1 MATDPFAGLTEVQ
14 PAEASAPAGAD
25 PFAGL
30 TAVKPA
36 GSYTVDEFLAAK
48 EEDLVNDTDFSP
60 KDFAVDN
67 KVPLQQNQQA
77 MEKAIRV
84 FEGQDKK
91 STSLLSKA
99 GTAIKSVPKVLK
111 ALYEGGKK
119 SVESSKELFIDLPV
133 EATKSIAKAAV
144 KGDIREIEPLVRKT
158 MGTVAETISGAE
170 TGGTQSLDLVRRAGS
185 AVSDKATGSEP
196 DYRKR
201 FFDDVAVTEV
211 ARNSAQGNGEAA
223 KALETDAESLKE
235 YGIEVNPEA
244 IQALSTIADPINFI
258 PIGAGVGF
266 FSKAAGQSGKVLL
279 ARTLNP
285 AQAAKF
291 AAVLNDARK
300 AASAATSGTAS
311 ITGSVLE
318 GAGQAAQKVGKAAE
332 GVGSSTAAVVGGL
345 STGSIPGAAAGIAAA
360 KTVPKIIQL
369 AGRSAESLGKLA
381 KGARPPTPFESVI
394 GSAASG
400 VAKGAA
406 EGAAV
411 SFPLM
416 LGATP
421 QEEEALLGGVGLA
434 GGIRG
439 TGEAAGA
446 AGKAV
451 QNKLSETV
459 YRSVERAETPES
471 PYYGSDGALDTA
483 HAAEV
488 QNLPKNEQTVLNY
501 FRNFLKDSGVE
512 IYALDQNTFTGRVP
526 NAAGAAKAKG
536 FFTEVGERVTP
547 EGQSTPIVRIFLN
560 GSVDAIGHEIFHALE
575 SLDPEGANQL
585 RQSITESW
593 TPEQKEAFREQY
605 NTALNDGK
613 AKDFWTDTL
622 SDDAVTSEVA
632 AEVFSRVLNATD
644 LSGVAAPIQQR
655 AANFLSSVIEKM
667 GVPVEGKAVTTPK
680 SFSDI
685 QTYLQNLSERVNEGG
700 TVATTKKVS
709 PLRGATEVTTEAGL
723 TPQHPLGVG
732 PKRGT
737 QIEPEVVP
745 VSKPKAAP
753 KASTPEVPVKSK
765 QPKATP
771 KTPVTIERVPE
782 DAPRNIR
789 TTRETQNDFAAQRAE
804 VTGIE
809 AANALA
815 KELGADIEE
824 RVSQINR
831 SLESG
836 RAVEID
842 HSGVKS
848 ASTADAPSGRTA
860 RRAEQ
865 EAAYLAENL
874 KEVPSSVREAH
885 QKVFVPVRWE
895 TVAGKPQLIAM
906 SLDKVIANV
915 HRSVSDAAKAK
926 VENLIPYETK
936 QGKLTEAAW
945 KEVVADLQS
954 YADNQSH
961 GYRGDGKRLVR
972 PTEDIGAS
980 IPAEDTAYSP
990 TTLSEARANFLNL
1003 VQGLNPP
1010 LTARE
1015 VKGKG
1020 TPGSVKGQI
1029 IAEVNKRT
1037 PETPARVRPEDIN
1050 KQTFK
1055 SGRTVKETNPLRNQL
1070 SEAGVPV
1077 RELIEVT
1084 ERINA
1089 PDIISV
1095 RDRSDLN
1102 ISAPVTDII
1111 RGGFLP
1117 EGVSI
1122 EQFSNKVLDLKP
1134 DEWRELAHSWQGGL
1148 TKEAFRIGLNLE
1160 KIEDLTTLRA
1170 SQAKAQ
1176 TQFREAMNAGDFEG
1190 AAIPGTKLQFFR
1202 EIEEAATGTGS
1213 ANSPSGISRHFPG
1226 KVPPFAKDA
1235 VKKSFMPAADFDKAL
1250 DPVEFASVRTPG
1262 GKIFTGGWHGE
1273 ALMKLVDEVSQGT
1286 LGEEIPKE
1294 FLSEEGLFGFG
1305 EDGFTTT
1312 SGKFLNRQEAFD
1324 HAKKIKQLKEGAERG
1339 AHASQGTLESK
1350 EFENQRSF

>member
-1 MATDPFAGLTEVQ
+1 MATDPFAGLTEVK
-14 PAEASAPAGAD
+14 PAEATASVND
-25 PFAGL
+25 PFAGM

-36 GSYTVDEFLAAK
+36 GTYTVEEFLAAK
-48 EEDLVNDTDFSP
+48 EEDLVNDKDFSP

-67 KVPLQQNQQA
+67 KAPLQQNQQA

-84 FEGQDKK
+84 YEGQDKK

-111 ALYEGGKK
+111 ALYEGGRAA
-119 SVESSKELFIDLPV
+119 SKAGSELFGPTVIN
-133 EATKSIAKAAV
+133 EAARAV
-144 KGDIREIEPLVRKT
+144 VSGDIEPLIRKKA
-158 MGTVAETISGAE
+158 GTVAEVISGAE
-170 TGGTQSLDLVRRAGS
+170 TGGTQSLDLVRRAGR
-185 AVSDKATGSEP
+185 AVSDKVTGSEP

-223 KALETDAESLKE
+223 KALDADATALKE

-244 IQALSTIADPINFI
+244 VQALSTVADPINFI
-258 PIGAGVGF
+258 PMGAGVGF
-266 FSKAAGQSGKVLL
+266 FSKVAGQSGKVLL

-291 AAVLNDARK
+291 ATVLNDARK
-300 AASAATSGTAS
+300 AASAVTSGTAS
-311 ITGSVLE
+311 VAGSVLE
-318 GAGQAAQKVGKAAE
+318 GAGQATQKAGQAAA
-332 GVGSSTAAVVGGL
+332 GVGSSTAAVLGGL

-381 KGARPPTPFESVI
+381 KGARPPTPFESIV
-394 GSAASG
+394 GGAVSG
-400 VAKGAA
+400 AAKGAA
-406 EGAAV
+406 EAGAV
-411 SFPLM
+411 TFPLM
-416 LGATP
+416 IGATP
-421 QEEEALLGGVGLA
+421 QEQETLLGGVGLA
-434 GGIRG
+434 GAIRG
-439 TGEAAGA
+439 TGEAGGA
-446 AGKAV
+446 AGRAA

-459 YRSVERAETPES
+459 YKAVERAETPES

-501 FRNFLKDSGVE
+501 FRNYLKDSGVE

-526 NAAGAAKAKG
+526 KAAGAAKAKG

-547 EGQSTPIVRIFLN
+547 DGKASPIVRIFLN

-613 AKDFWTDTL
+613 AKELWTETL

-655 AANFLSSVIEKM
+655 AANFLSSVLEKM
-667 GVPVEGKAVTTPK
+667 GVPVEGKAVTSAK

-685 QTYLQNLSERVNEGG
+685 QTYLQNLAERVNEGG

-709 PLRGATEVTTEAGL
+709 PLKGATEVTTEAGL
-723 TPQHPLGVG
+723 TPEHPLGVG

-737 QIEPEVVP
+737 QIEPEVTP
-745 VSKPKAAP
+745 VSKPKA
-753 KASTPEVPVKSK
+753 TPEVPVKPK
-765 QPKATP
+765 QSAAP
-771 KTPVTIERVPE
+771 KTPVKIERAPE
-782 DAPRNIR
+782 ESPRNIR
-789 TTRETQNDFAAQRAE
+789 TTRAAQNDFAAQRAE

-809 AANALA
+809 SANALA
-815 KELGADIEE
+815 KELGKDVEE

-831 SLESG
+831 SLEAG

-848 ASTADAPSGRTA
+848 KSTADAPSGRTS

-865 EAAYLAENL
+865 EAAYIAENL
-874 KEVPSSVREAH
+874 KEVPSTVREAH

-895 TVAGKPQLIAM
+895 TVAGKPQLLAM

-945 KEVVADLQS
+945 KEVVSDLQA

-972 PTEDIGAS
+972 PSEDIGAS
-980 IPAEDTAYSP
+980 IPAEDTSYSP
-990 TTLSEARANFLNL
+990 VTISEARANFLNL

-1020 TPGSVKGQI
+1020 TPGNVKGQI

-1055 SGRTVKETNPLRNQL
+1055 SGRMVKETNPLRNQL
-1070 SEAGVPV
+1070 AEAGVPV

-1170 SQAKAQ
+1170 SQARAQ

-1250 DPVEFASVRTPG
+1250 DPVEFAAVRTPG

-1305 EDGFTTT
+1305 EDGFTTV
-1312 SGKFLNRQEAFD
+1312 SGKFLNRKEAFD
-1324 HAKKIKQLKEGAERG
+1324 HAQKIKQLREGVEKPGSMAAEG
-1339 AHASQGTLESK
+1339 ELESK
-1350 EFENQRSF
+1350 EFENERSF